1 MITEKDIETRLAEI
15 LTDAGFNVVANEVDE
30 GYDKPAVFVSV
41 YPSTVTAECSGM
53 EYVTDSIEI
62 KYIPAVETVEQ
73 CADTALVIRELFMH
87 KPFDVSD
94 RRLTIQTMEFEIEKY
109 ILYVYF
115 DLEYR
120 QLHESDEEYD
130 EMATLQIKGGI

>member
-15 LTDAGFNVVANEVDE
+15 LTDAGFNVVANEVNE
-30 GYDKPAVFVSV
+30 GYDKPAVFVTV
-41 YPSTVTAECSGM
+41 YPSTVTAECCDM
-53 EYVTDSIEI
+53 EDVVDSIEI
-62 KYIPAVETVEQ
+62 KYIPAVETVEE
-73 CADTALVIRELFMH
+73 CADTAVTLKRLFMH

-94 RRLTIQTMEFEIEKY
+94 RRLTIESMEFEIEEH

-120 QLHESDEEYD
+120 QLYESDDEYD
-130 EMATLQIKGGI
+130 TMEILEMGGDI